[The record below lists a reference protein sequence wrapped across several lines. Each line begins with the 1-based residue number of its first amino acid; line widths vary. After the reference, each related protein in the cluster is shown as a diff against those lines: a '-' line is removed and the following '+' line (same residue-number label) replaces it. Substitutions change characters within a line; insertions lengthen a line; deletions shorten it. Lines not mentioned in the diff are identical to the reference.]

1 MVLSE
6 TSVPV
11 IDLRDFDFEFE
22 DEHDK
27 SSSSSS
33 SEKVVYQKLREAC
46 EEWGCFRIINH
57 GIPISLMSDMKTLIR
72 SLLDLPPDIKARNA
86 DVITGSGY
94 VAPSPANP
102 LYEALGLYD
111 YASPEAL
118 RSFSDQ
124 LGLSPYQREI
134 VEKYGRA
141 VNELSLDIGKRM
153 AKSLGLNV
161 LKLKGWPWPCQFRIN
176 KYNFSDDTLLGSS
189 GVQIHT
195 DNSFLTILQEDEDV
209 KGLEIITKNGQF
221 LPVDPSPGTLLLN
234 LGDIATNNDEVI
246 NIVMEESDNSK
257 SNIPVID
264 MREFEDL
271 LDSEKAY
278 QKLREACEEWGC
290 FRIINH
296 GIPTPLMSE
305 MKTVVRSLLDLPE
318 EIKQRNT
325 DVVTGSGYMA
335 PSLMNPLYEGLGLYD
350 FGSLEALNS
359 FFDQL
364 DASSYQRDVIEKY
377 AKGVHEMAMDMG
389 RKLAKS
395 LGVKKI
401 DPLKE
406 WVCQFRINKYNFSPE
421 SVGSS
426 GVQLHT
432 DSGFL
437 TVLQEDENVS
447 GLEIMNKNGD
457 FVPIEPCPGTLLLN
471 LGDVAKAWSNGR
483 FCNVKHRVQCK
494 EASIRVSIASFL
506 LGPKNGT
513 VEIPQ
518 ELVDDEHPR
527 LYKPFIYEEYRS
539 LRLSEKLHTGEA
551 LQFIETH
558 NIA

>member
-1 MVLSE
+1 MVVLSE

-22 DEHDK
+22 DEDDK

-72 SLLDLPPDIKARNA
+72 SLLDLPPEIKARNA

-118 RSFSDQ
+118 RRFSDQ

-141 VNELSLDIGKRM
+141 VNGLSLDIGKRM

-234 LGDIATNNDEVI
+234 LGDIAT
-246 NIVMEESDNSK
+246 
-257 SNIPVID
+257 
-264 MREFEDL
+264 
-271 LDSEKAY
+271 
-278 QKLREACEEWGC
+278 
-290 FRIINH
+290 
-296 GIPTPLMSE
+296 
-305 MKTVVRSLLDLPE
+305 
-318 EIKQRNT
+318 
-325 DVVTGSGYMA
+325 
-335 PSLMNPLYEGLGLYD
+335 
-350 FGSLEALNS
+350 
-359 FFDQL
+359 
-364 DASSYQRDVIEKY
+364 
-377 AKGVHEMAMDMG
+377 
-389 RKLAKS
+389 
-395 LGVKKI
+395 
-401 DPLKE
+401 
-406 WVCQFRINKYNFSPE
+406 
-421 SVGSS
+421 
-426 GVQLHT
+426 
-432 DSGFL
+432 
-437 TVLQEDENVS
+437 
-447 GLEIMNKNGD
+447 
-457 FVPIEPCPGTLLLN
+457 
-471 LGDVAKAWSNGR
+471 AWSNGR
-483 FCNVKHRVQCK
+483 FYNVKHRVVCK
-494 EASIRVSIASFL
+494 EAMIRVSIASFM
-506 LGPKNGT
+506 LGPKDEV
-513 VEIPQ
+513 VEAPQ
-518 ELVDDEHPR
+518 ELIDNENPS
-527 LYKPFIYEEYRS
+527 LYIPFHYQHYRN
-539 LRLSEKLHTGEA
+539 LRLSTKSRAGEA
-551 LQFIETH
+551 LQLLLRN
-558 NIA
+558 NI

>member
-1 MVLSE
+1 ME
-6 TSVPV
+6 
-11 IDLRDFDFEFE
+11 
-22 DEHDK
+22 
-27 SSSSSS
+27 
-33 SEKVVYQKLREAC
+33 
-46 EEWGCFRIINH
+46 
-57 GIPISLMSDMKTLIR
+57 
-72 SLLDLPPDIKARNA
+72 
-86 DVITGSGY
+86 
-94 VAPSPANP
+94 
-102 LYEALGLYD
+102 
-111 YASPEAL
+111 
-118 RSFSDQ
+118 
-124 LGLSPYQREI
+124 
-134 VEKYGRA
+134 
-141 VNELSLDIGKRM
+141 
-153 AKSLGLNV
+153 
-161 LKLKGWPWPCQFRIN
+161 
-176 KYNFSDDTLLGSS
+176 
-189 GVQIHT
+189 
-195 DNSFLTILQEDEDV
+195 
-209 KGLEIITKNGQF
+209 
-221 LPVDPSPGTLLLN
+221 
-234 LGDIATNNDEVI
+234 NNDEVI

-518 ELVDDEHPR
+518 ELVDDEHPC

>member
-1 MVLSE
+1 ME
-6 TSVPV
+6 
-11 IDLRDFDFEFE
+11 
-22 DEHDK
+22 
-27 SSSSSS
+27 
-33 SEKVVYQKLREAC
+33 
-46 EEWGCFRIINH
+46 
-57 GIPISLMSDMKTLIR
+57 
-72 SLLDLPPDIKARNA
+72 
-86 DVITGSGY
+86 
-94 VAPSPANP
+94 
-102 LYEALGLYD
+102 
-111 YASPEAL
+111 
-118 RSFSDQ
+118 
-124 LGLSPYQREI
+124 
-134 VEKYGRA
+134 
-141 VNELSLDIGKRM
+141 
-153 AKSLGLNV
+153 
-161 LKLKGWPWPCQFRIN
+161 
-176 KYNFSDDTLLGSS
+176 
-189 GVQIHT
+189 
-195 DNSFLTILQEDEDV
+195 
-209 KGLEIITKNGQF
+209 
-221 LPVDPSPGTLLLN
+221 
-234 LGDIATNNDEVI
+234 NNDEVI

-364 DASSYQRDVIEKY
+364 DASSYQ
-377 AKGVHEMAMDMG
+377 
-389 RKLAKS
+389 
-395 LGVKKI
+395 
-401 DPLKE
+401 
-406 WVCQFRINKYNFSPE
+406 RINKYNFSPE